1 MLPSDLLYQP
11 SSFIRIREQVRDAQ
25 ERMDRHRQL
34 LDRYLPEG
42 DDVGDP
48 ASRILRR
55 MADMERRD
63 PVYVSLRMPMS
74 TRQAAFIS
82 TSGAGLAQRLFDN
95 YLLFLSLFCFC

>member
-42 DDVGDP
+42 DDMGDP
-48 ASRILRR
+48 ASRILRK

-74 TRQAAFIS
+74 TSAR
-82 TSGAGLAQRLFDN
+82 RP
-95 YLLFLSLFCFC
+95 